1 VSTVERLVAW
11 YRVSSSVGA
20 VVALI
25 LANLIPLAGVLF
37 LGWNVWAILLLYWM
51 ENGVVGVF
59 NVLKILR
66 AEGQEAT
73 DGSGPLVNGRAA
85 SSMSKAALVPFFVIH
100 YGMFWVVH
108 GIFVVTLPL
117 FGMMG
122 DLAGGDA
129 EMPGVLEGV
138 QPLAIGFALIALTV
152 SHGVSYRFNYIGR
165 GEYRRATP
173 SGQMFAPYGR
183 LVVLHITIIFG
194 ALAISLTGAPAAAVV
209 ILVVLKIMLDLG
221 LHLAE
226 HRPRGTDATADP
238 GAARI

>member
-1 VSTVERLVAW
+1 VSTVDRLIAW

-20 VVALI
+20 VVALVV
-25 LANLIPLAGVLF
+25 ANLIPLAGVLF
-37 LGWNVWAILLLYWM
+37 LGWNVWTILLLYWM

-66 AEGQEAT
+66 AEGHEDDA
-73 DGSGPLVNGRAA
+73 GNGPRVNGRPA
-85 SSMSKAALVPFFVIH
+85 SAMSKAGLVPFFVIH

-117 FGMMG
+117 FGMIG
-122 DLAGGDA
+122 DLADGQA

-138 QPLAIGFALIALTV
+138 QPLTVGFALIALTI
-152 SHGVSYRFNYIGR
+152 SHGVSYWFNFIGR
-165 GEYRRATP
+165 GEFRRATP

-194 ALAISLTGAPAAAVV
+194 ALAISFTGAPEAAVV
-209 ILVVLKIMLDLG
+209 ILVVLKIALDLG

-226 HRPRGTDATADP
+226 HRPKGPASAADP
-238 GAARI
+238 DPARA